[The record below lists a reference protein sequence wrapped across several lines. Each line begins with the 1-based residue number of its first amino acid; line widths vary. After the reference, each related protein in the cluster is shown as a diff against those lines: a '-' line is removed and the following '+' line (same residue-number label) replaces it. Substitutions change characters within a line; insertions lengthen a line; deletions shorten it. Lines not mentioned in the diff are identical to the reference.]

1 MANEEVKKAVGFA
14 GIPGSENEIST
25 LSAEKTSFHENLGTP
40 TERQER
46 YLKTLFGRCKEG
58 FIEIRP
64 LPPTPGTRHWIAVG
78 DKVIPSLPTDTDIY
92 VGVATRHDGK
102 GTKQDIVE
110 IPAAWVD
117 VDFKV
122 TPEEEARKSL
132 EDFPLKPS
140 IVVRSGGGLHL
151 YWVLGKPARIGD
163 TEKIEGINKS
173 LADCL
178 GGDMMATEAAHVL
191 RLPGT
196 TNLKYKPP
204 RNAALEAVND
214 CFYEL
219 SDFDGI
225 LSTPARD
232 VASPSEPPVTDPI
245 SSDFNGVQEGKRHTR
260 AISLAGK
267 LQHRGLR
274 LDEAQ
279 DILRL
284 WNGQNKPP
292 LSSVE
297 LTAAVA
303 DVFKR
308 YKPSKDSGLVL
319 VPDFFEVIEE
329 AVILAHEFIR
339 KEIPPRPTI
348 IDPWLTQ
355 GDIVMVSAP
364 RGVGKTWFVLM
375 IGLLASRFMEIG
387 PWKTETPIGCL
398 YVDGEMS
405 AYQMQK
411 RLVQLLTVCP
421 RAEAPF
427 QVLSADD
434 LRSVGSPSLNLSNQ
448 NWREGLLKYLKMH
461 DDIRVLILDNL
472 ASMTPGIDENK
483 KMDWDPMN
491 QWLLELRAIGMA
503 VIMVHHTGKSGH
515 QRGTS
520 AREDM
525 LDVSIKLSRPD
536 GYSPEDGARFI
547 VEFSKNRNLFGQAV
561 KPFAVDLKRDEMKLS
576 WHVGEVGEKKED
588 IIIEMLKEGMTG
600 KKIAEKCSCTQP
612 YVTQVKKKALKDG
625 RLKKEELP
633 QRRKG
638 KPKKKA
644 LGDRKEDEFTQKRK
658 GSLKGFFESETETEE
673 GEKEEESEN

>member
-40 TERQER
+40 TEQQER
-46 YLKTLFGRCKEG
+46 YLKTLFGQCKEG

-64 LPPTPGTRHWIAVG
+64 LPPTLGTRHWIAVG
-78 DKVIPSLPTDTDIY
+78 DKVIPSLPTNTDIY

-163 TEKIEGINKS
+163 TEKIEAINKS

-196 TNLKYKPP
+196 NNLKYEPP

-245 SSDFNGVQEGKRHTR
+245 SSDFNGVHEGARHTR
-260 AISLAGK
+260 TISLAGK
-267 LQHRGLR
+267 LLHHGFPLA
-274 LDEAQ
+274 EAQ
-279 DILRL
+279 DFLRL
-284 WNGQNKPP
+284 WNEQNMPP
-292 LSSVE
+292 LPSVE
-297 LTAAVA
+297 LAATVA

-308 YKPSKDSGLVL
+308 YQPSKDSGLVL
-319 VPDFFEVIEE
+319 VPDFFEVLEE
-329 AVILAHEFIR
+329 AVMPAHEFIR

-348 IDPWLTQ
+348 IYPWLTQ

-364 RGVGKTWFVLM
+364 RGVGKTWFVLL
-375 IGLLASRFMEIG
+375 IGLMTSRFMEIG
-387 PWKTETPIGCL
+387 PWKTETPVGCL
-398 YVDGEMS
+398 YIDGEM
-405 AYQMQK
+405 AEYQMRDRLRQIQK
-411 RLVQLLTVCP
+411 THP
-421 RAEAPF
+421 RAMAPF
-427 QVLSADD
+427 QILSGDD
-434 LRSVGSPSLNLSNQ
+434 LRSRSLQLLNFASPVC
-448 NWREGLLKYLKMH
+448 REGLLKYLKMH

-483 KMDWDPMN
+483 KNDWDPIN

-525 LDVSIKLSRPD
+525 LDVSIKLRHPE

-547 VEFSKNRNLFGQAV
+547 VEFSKNRNLFGMAV
-561 KPFAVDLKRDEMKLS
+561 KPFTLDLTQEGPTLTWKVEEAGK
-576 WHVGEVGEKKED
+576 KKED
-588 IIIEMLKEGMTG
+588 IIIEMLKERMTG
-600 KKIAEKCSCTQP
+600 KKIAEKCTCTQP

-673 GEKEEESEN
+673 GEKEESEN